1 MVVLFCFRS
10 VMTTPADAHA
20 TTPKLAQL
28 GKLLDE
34 YLGDADVDGLTV
46 FAKARR
52 FGKEESNLWRALWLA
67 DPPAAAAPTTQELC
81 EKALSALVKFMHE
94 AWPQCKAKQGGL
106 KALPADGGAGV
117 AANLAAR
124 HDRATVR
131 GGGGAS
137 TPAPAAFGPWREDTV
152 FQVLSYLLF
161 RPGSAVSSIRETVD
175 ASTLGGYI
183 RHDSDEGRDEEAWRV
198 LAARATRLGQWLLE
212 QVCAFAPLRRLLALL
227 HERDGLVLDTV
238 RAVACMGFL
247 EGSMA
252 AARAPHAA
260 AEWDKAAE
268 VWMGLADKT
277 IPLSGLPDFDVAS
290 SLAMRVWGWCPC
302 DEGVNGDGEC
312 PDLDS
317 VEDTVRLLCNVVGTA
332 TDAQVRVAAEA
343 GCAAKRCAQCSIGF
357 LMPCRV
363 PEHEVGT
370 VWADAHSRLFGAI
383 DDKKIDVKK
392 WWLQSDLVDTIALK
406 TQGTPFAGSALA
418 LQSFVRQCQA
428 Q

>member
-1 MVVLFCFRS
+1 MVALSCFRS
-10 VMTTPADAHA
+10 EMTTPADAHA
-20 TTPKLAQL
+20 AMPKLAQL
-28 GKLLDE
+28 RQLLDE
-34 YLGDADVDGLTV
+34 YLGDAGVDGLTV

-131 GGGGAS
+131 GGSGGGGGS
-137 TPAPAAFGPWREDTV
+137 APVVIEPWREDTV
-152 FQVLSYLLF
+152 FQALFYLLF
-161 RPGSAVSSIRETVD
+161 ESGSGSVVSSIRETADV
-175 ASTLGGYI
+175 STLGGYI
-183 RHDSDEGRDEEAWRV
+183 RHACDKGRDEEAWRV
-198 LAARATRLGQWLLE
+198 LAVRATRLGQWLLE

-227 HERDGLVLDTV
+227 YQRYGLVLGTT
-238 RAVACMGFL
+238 RALASMGFL
-247 EGSMA
+247 EGS
-252 AARAPHAA
+252 RAT
-260 AEWDKAAE
+260 AEWDKAAA
-268 VWMGLADKT
+268 VWMRLADKT
-277 IPLSGLPDFDVAS
+277 IPRSDRPDFDVAS

-302 DEGVNGDGEC
+302 DEGVNDDGEC

-317 VEDTVRLLCNVVGTA
+317 VEVTVRLLSNVVGTA
-332 TDAQVRVAAEA
+332 TDAEVRAAAEA

-370 VWADAHSRLFGAI
+370 VWADAHSRLFGAV
-383 DDKKIDVKK
+383 DPKNKKR
-392 WWLQSDLVDTIALK
+392 WLQSDLVDTIALK
-406 TQGTPFAGSALA
+406 TQGTPFACSALA
-418 LQSFVRQCQA
+418 LQNYVRQCQA

>member
-1 MVVLFCFRS
+1 MVALSCFRS
-10 VMTTPADAHA
+10 EMTTPADAHA
-20 TTPKLAQL
+20 AMPKLAQL
-28 GKLLDE
+28 RQLLDE
-34 YLGDADVDGLTV
+34 YLGDAGVDGLTV

-131 GGGGAS
+131 GGSGGGGGS
-137 TPAPAAFGPWREDTV
+137 APVVIEPWREDTV
-152 FQVLSYLLF
+152 FQALFYLLF
-161 RPGSAVSSIRETVD
+161 ESGSGSVVSSIRETADV
-175 ASTLGGYI
+175 STLGGYI
-183 RHDSDEGRDEEAWRV
+183 RHACDKGRDEEAWRV
-198 LAARATRLGQWLLE
+198 LAVRATRLGQWLLE

-227 HERDGLVLDTV
+227 YQRYGLVLGTT
-238 RAVACMGFL
+238 RALASMGFL
-247 EGSMA
+247 EGS
-252 AARAPHAA
+252 RAT
-260 AEWDKAAE
+260 AEWDKAAA
-268 VWMGLADKT
+268 VWMRLADKT
-277 IPLSGLPDFDVAS
+277 IPRSDRPDFDVAS

-302 DEGVNGDGEC
+302 DEGVNDDGEC

-317 VEDTVRLLCNVVGTA
+317 VEDTVRLLSNVVGTA
-332 TDAQVRVAAEA
+332 TDAEVRAAAEA

-370 VWADAHSRLFGAI
+370 VWADAHSRLFGAV
-383 DDKKIDVKK
+383 DPKNKKR
-392 WWLQSDLVDTIALK
+392 WLQSDLVDTIALK
-406 TQGTPFAGSALA
+406 TQGTPFACSALA
-418 LQSFVRQCQA
+418 LQNYVRQCQA

>member
-1 MVVLFCFRS
+1 
-10 VMTTPADAHA
+10 MTTPTDAHA
-20 TTPKLAQL
+20 ATPKLAQL
-28 GKLLDE
+28 GRLLDD
-34 YLGDADVDGLTV
+34 YLGDDGLDGLTV

-94 AWPQCKAKQGGL
+94 AWPQCKGKQGGL
-106 KALPADGGAGV
+106 KALPVDGGAGV

-131 GGGGAS
+131 GGGSSA
-137 TPAPAAFGPWREDTV
+137 TAAFEPWREDTV
-152 FQVLSYLLF
+152 FQALSYLLF
-161 RPGSAVSSIRETVD
+161 RSGSVVSSIRETSDV
-175 ASTLGGYI
+175 STLGGYI
-183 RHDSDEGRDEEAWRV
+183 RHDSDEGRNEEAWRV

-247 EGSMA
+247 EGS
-252 AARAPHAA
+252 HAA
-260 AEWDKAAE
+260 AEWDKAAA

-277 IPLSGLPDFDVAS
+277 IPRGGLPDFDVVS
-290 SLAMRVWGWCPC
+290 SLAMRVWGWRPC

-312 PDLDS
+312 ADLDS
-317 VEDTVRLLCNVVGTA
+317 VEDTVRLLSNVVGAA
-332 TDAQVRVAAEA
+332 TDAEVRAAAAA

-363 PEHEVGT
+363 LKHEAGT
-370 VWADAHSRLFGAI
+370 VWADAYSRLFGAV
-383 DDKKIDVKK
+383 DPKNRKR
-392 WWLQSDLVDTIALK
+392 WLQSDLVDTIALK
-406 TQGTPFAGSALA
+406 TEGTPFACSALA

>member
-1 MVVLFCFRS
+1 MVALSCFRS
-10 VMTTPADAHA
+10 EMTTPADAHA
-20 TTPKLAQL
+20 AMPKLAQL
-28 GKLLDE
+28 RQLLDD
-34 YLGDADVDGLTV
+34 YLGDAGVDGLTV

-131 GGGGAS
+131 GGGGGAS
-137 TPAPAAFGPWREDTV
+137 TLAPAAFGPWREDTV

-161 RPGSAVSSIRETVD
+161 RPGSAVSSIRETAD

-183 RHDSDEGRDEEAWRV
+183 RHEVDEGRDVEAWRV

-227 HERDGLVLDTV
+227 HEREGLVLDTV
-238 RAVACMGFL
+238 RAAACMGFL

-252 AARAPHAA
+252 AARALHAA
-260 AEWDKAAE
+260 AEWDKAAA

-277 IPLSGLPDFDVAS
+277 IPRSDRPDFDVAS

-302 DEGVNGDGEC
+302 DEGVNDDGEC

-317 VEDTVRLLCNVVGTA
+317 VEDTVRLLSNVVGTA
-332 TDAQVRVAAEA
+332 TDAEVRAAAEA

-370 VWADAHSRLFGAI
+370 VWADAHSRLFGAV
-383 DDKKIDVKK
+383 DPKNKKR
-392 WWLQSDLVDTIALK
+392 WLQSDLVDTIALK
-406 TQGTPFAGSALA
+406 TQGTPFACSALA
-418 LQSFVRQCQA
+418 LQNYVRQCQA